1 MEGDEKQGWHVGPM
15 ETFDGVEAAEE
26 GRNVAL
32 IASMTHFSR
41 QPHVLLIGQGSM
53 LDSSAKA

>member
-1 MEGDEKQGWHVGPM
+1 MES
-15 ETFDGVEAAEE
+15 FDGVEAAEE

-41 QPHVLLIGQGSM
+41 QPHVLMRRYWRLGSI
-53 LDSSAKA
+53 LEST